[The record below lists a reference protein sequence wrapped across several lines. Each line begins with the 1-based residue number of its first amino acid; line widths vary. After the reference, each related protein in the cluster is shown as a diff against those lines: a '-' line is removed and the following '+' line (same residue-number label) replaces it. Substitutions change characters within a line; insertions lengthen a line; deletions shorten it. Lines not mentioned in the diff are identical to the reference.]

1 MWIKFPDYY
10 FSIGWLLH
18 FPICRKM
25 HLSHWFELSPSLYFE
40 HSFPFNTWSPALF
53 APDCLLFPW
62 LFYIVFQNS
71 IFKIKKRKEKNPT
84 KTKTSGS
91 LHINPCLSPLLW
103 AKYLSFFSSLTW
115 RKTDMINAASNSSA
129 TDGLDTAVN
138 TSGIIELE
146 NTFSLKKCY
155 LTNFWC

>member
-25 HLSHWFELSPSLYFE
+25 HLSHWFELSTSLYFE
-40 HSFPFNTWSPALF
+40 HSLPFNTLSPALF

-71 IFKIKKRKEKNPT
+71 IFKIKKRKEKT
-84 KTKTSGS
+84 HKTK
-91 LHINPCLSPLLW
+91 NLW
-103 AKYLSFFSSLTW
+103 ASTHKSLPISPVMGKIPFIFSSSTW